1 MALLARSSTVAPYN
15 EIESPSCIAHFL
27 IDVNDDPMTQIRPAQ
42 PADIPL
48 ILELIRELAL
58 YEREPAAV
66 VATEADLMRDGFG
79 PTPRYECLIAES
91 EGQPAGFALYFFNYS
106 TWRGRAG
113 IHLEDL
119 FVRPAFRGLGIGKA
133 LLARVA
139 AITVE
144 RKLGRLQW
152 EVLDWNQPA
161 IDFYQRLGAE
171 FLHEW
176 RIMRVT
182 DAALAALAGP
192 PRLAS
197 PFLSVSAHSEE
208 SQ

>member
-1 MALLARSSTVAPYN
+1 
-15 EIESPSCIAHFL
+15 
-27 IDVNDDPMTQIRPAQ
+27 MTNIRPAQ
-42 PADIPL
+42 RADIPL

-79 PTPRYECLIAES
+79 PTPRFECLIAEYD
-91 EGQPAGFALYFFNYS
+91 GHPAGFALYFLNYS

-119 FVRPAFRGLGIGKA
+119 FVRPAFRGHGIGLA
-133 LLARVA
+133 LLSRLA

-144 RKLGRLQW
+144 RQFGRLQW
-152 EVLDWNQPA
+152 EVLDWNHPA
-161 IDFYQRLGAE
+161 IDFYRRLGAE
-171 FLHEW
+171 FLDEW

-182 DAALAALAGP
+182 DAALAELAQSGRAP
-192 PRLAS
+192 
-197 PFLSVSAHSEE
+197 H
-208 SQ
+208 